1 MQYHL
6 RGWFAKRN
14 LQIMY
19 IFRLKAI
26 QILLLLALG
35 LPNKCANFMIQW
47 YSHNWI
53 DFYLMSFWFCF
64 WFWFCFYFRE
74 IQRTLFIHTG
84 GLFTI
89 LEFYLL
95 YWRFI
100 YYIGGLFTI
109 LEVYIL
115 YWRFIYYIGGL
126 FTILEVYLLYWRC
139 SDIHLVGWFIP
150 MDGFRYPSRRFIY
163 SSGVIQI
170 SIQEVLYHINR
181 GNQISILQAYK

>member
-1 MQYHL
+1 M
-6 RGWFAKRN
+6 
-14 LQIMY
+14 
-19 IFRLKAI
+19 
-26 QILLLLALG
+26 LLLLALG

-53 DFYLMSFWFCF
+53 DFYLMSFWLCF

-74 IQRTLFIHTG
+74 IQRTLFS
-84 GLFTI
+84 
-89 LEFYLL
+89 

-100 YYIGGLFTI
+100 YYIGGA
-109 LEVYIL
+109 
-115 YWRFIYYIGGL
+115 FI
-126 FTILEVYLLYWRC
+126 ILEVYLLYWRC